1 VTGFNM
7 IFGYMV
13 VAHFFATLYTYNN
26 CKIIY
31 LILTLQGPF
40 LHFFQHLK

>member
-13 VAHFFATLYTYNN
+13 VAHFFATLYTYN